1 MSRRASLSSGGS
13 SSQRVPP
20 SARKYSSLKRA
31 DLYQGGRLLQ
41 EARAGPQWGFLSG
54 AISVC
59 PENPGGGGGLPTWLG
74 DPGRVWVQP
83 PTQQE

>member
-1 MSRRASLSSGGS
+1 MSCRASLSLGGS

-31 DLYQGGRLLQ
+31 DLYQGGRSLQ
-41 EARAGPQWGFLSG
+41 EAHAGPQWGSLPG

-59 PENPGGGGGLPTWLG
+59 PETPPEGLPTWPG
-74 DPGRVWVQP
+74 DPGRAWVQP